1 MRDVTGI
8 SQSINHSLFLSGG
21 AICIALLLGACG
33 AGERAATGPV
43 VRDSAGI
50 TIVENSSPVWTET
63 TRWRVAPEP
72 EVEIGVLEGEEAY
85 QLNRVSG
92 ATVLSD
98 GRIVIANGGSSELR
112 YYDSSGRYL
121 QTVGRRGG
129 GPGEF
134 QYVGEPYALAGDSL
148 LVGADVGARRLSL
161 FDPEGRYVE
170 SYGTAGARGLGTLVG
185 VLANGDIV
193 RLALLPGSGDDDGQ
207 ARYPMVVVR
216 HARDG
221 TPADT
226 MARLPGSEMYRVTER
241 SGAMMTVMQSPTP
254 FARTQQVA
262 LGGGLVYAGAGDSYE
277 VEVYRTDRPAS
288 DLAENQVRP
297 ERLVRL
303 PRPNR
308 PVTGAA
314 VAEFRRVQLDRE
326 LDDNSRRRI
335 ERYLAEVTFPKEMP
349 AYRDLRVDAGGN
361 LWIEEYRAPGEEE
374 NQPRWEVFDPDGV
387 WLGTVETPVGFQIF
401 EIGEDYLLGLWRDDL
416 GVEYL
421 RRYRYGADPRAPN

>member
-1 MRDVTGI
+1 MVAVM
-8 SQSINHSLFLSGG
+8 LSP
-21 AICIALLLGACG
+21 I
-33 AGERAATGPV
+33 
-43 VRDSAGI
+43 
-50 TIVENSSPVWTET
+50 
-63 TRWRVAPEP
+63 
-72 EVEIGVLEGEEAY
+72 
-85 QLNRVSG
+85 
-92 ATVLSD
+92 
-98 GRIVIANGGSSELR
+98 
-112 YYDSSGRYL
+112 
-121 QTVGRRGG
+121 
-129 GPGEF
+129 
-134 QYVGEPYALAGDSL
+134 
-148 LVGADVGARRLSL
+148 
-161 FDPEGRYVE
+161 
-170 SYGTAGARGLGTLVG
+170 
-185 VLANGDIV
+185 
-193 RLALLPGSGDDDGQ
+193 
-207 ARYPMVVVR
+207 
-216 HARDG
+216 
-221 TPADT
+221 
-226 MARLPGSEMYRVTER
+226 
-241 SGAMMTVMQSPTP
+241 P
-254 FARTQQVA
+254 FARMQKVA

-361 LWIEEYRAPGEEE
+361 LWVEEYRAPGEEE